1 MKVSGFYVAKNGKL
15 VDEKDVMEA
24 IVGVAKT
31 VLMSTCTHAA
41 LPLVKADLPLGLVA
55 HASAGVEN
63 ATAIADAFDPLIST
77 LQDLAEP
84 FSFGFALKGVFMK
97 MQGKEN
103 EGNKVMK
110 NAMYGYL
117 TVQFLPEIYDLLKMI
132 KL

>member
-1 MKVSGFYVAKNGKL
+1 MKVSVFYITKNGKL
-15 VDEKDVMEA
+15 IEEKDIA
-24 IVGVAKT
+24 KLGGDTLKAVA
-31 VLMSTCTHAA
+31 MITCVNGA
-41 LPLVKADLPLGLVA
+41 LPLIQGSLVA
-55 HASAGVEN
+55 QASTTETGS
-63 ATAIADAFDPLIST
+63 AISDAFDPLIST

-103 EGNKVMK
+103 DGNKTMK

-117 TVQFLPEIYDLLKMI
+117 TVQFLPQIYDLLKLI

>member
-1 MKVSGFYVAKNGKL
+1 MKVRGVYVTKNGKL
-15 VDEKDVMEA
+15 VDEKDVMEVS
-24 IVGVAKT
+24 VGVAKT

-63 ATAIADAFDPLIST
+63 ASAIADAFDPLIAT
-77 LQDLAEP
+77 LQDL
-84 FSFGFALKGVFMK
+84 
-97 MQGKEN
+97 QGNEN